1 MPPLGPASSPLTPQ
15 QRTILACVAD
25 GLTTHGIANRLGWDA
40 DAILL
45 HLAGAIGTLRARS
58 VPDAVARAIEL
69 GLVELPETQPERA
82 AG

>member
-1 MPPLGPASSPLTPQ
+1 M
-15 QRTILACVAD
+15 AD
-25 GLTTHGIANRLGWDA
+25 GLTTHGIATRLGWDA

-69 GLVELPETQPERA
+69 GVLEPPGAQPERA